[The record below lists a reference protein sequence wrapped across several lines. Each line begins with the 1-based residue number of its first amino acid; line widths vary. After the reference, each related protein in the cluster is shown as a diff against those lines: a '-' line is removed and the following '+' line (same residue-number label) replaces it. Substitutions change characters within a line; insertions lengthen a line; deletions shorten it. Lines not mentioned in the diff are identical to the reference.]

1 MKNYEIHAEWDTEAG
16 VWIATSEDVPGLCA
30 QADTF
35 DDLVDIVTGLVPDL
49 LALNHIPALLAVPI
63 HITAERTVTVQA
75 A

>member
-35 DDLVDIVTGLVPDL
+35 DDLVDIVTGLVLHP
-49 LALNHIPALLAVPI
+49 
-63 HITAERTVTVQA
+63 T
-75 A
+75 